1 MQRKYKMYTIVYAV
15 PHPLKEDAEIICTQH
30 LNSKHMSGAI
40 RQAVQ
45 NETRNVIRIIR
56 ACERV

>member
-1 MQRKYKMYTIVYAV
+1 MQRRFKMYTVVYAV
-15 PHPLKEDAEIICTQH
+15 PDPVKEEGEIICTQH
-30 LNSKHMSGAI
+30 INSNYLSGAI

-56 ACERV
+56 ACERN

>member
-1 MQRKYKMYTIVYAV
+1 MYTIVYAV
-15 PHPLKEDAEIICTQH
+15 PDPVKEEGEIICTQH
-30 LNSKHMSGAI
+30 INSTYMSGAI

-56 ACERV
+56 ACERN

>member
-1 MQRKYKMYTIVYAV
+1 MPRRFKMYTVVYAV
-15 PHPLKEDAEIICTQH
+15 PDPVKEDSEIICTQH
-30 LNSKHMSGAI
+30 INSIHMSGAI

-56 ACERV
+56 ACERN